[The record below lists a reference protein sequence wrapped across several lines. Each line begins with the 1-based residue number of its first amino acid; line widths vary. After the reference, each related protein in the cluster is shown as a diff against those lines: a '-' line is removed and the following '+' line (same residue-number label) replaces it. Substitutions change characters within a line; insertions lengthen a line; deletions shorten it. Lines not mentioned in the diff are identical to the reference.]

1 MFTKSALSEPYKIL
15 KERLAGTN
23 TDLITFYFHRG
34 ANVYVFSYDKE
45 GVKKHTFI
53 DAGDSRYRNQILSIL
68 VENDVDP
75 TNIERI
81 IITHSHADHCG
92 SAYILARESGAK
104 ILVHSNFKSFIEGEV
119 SQDEQRSLS
128 DFHLSRL
135 KGCDIEYLSQS
146 NNSELIDIGGV
157 DFPSLVK
164 PIEMD
169 EVGKLQILACP
180 EHKTTHSLDQII
192 ALYSP
197 KGNSYMYNETHD
209 GFKLTDNILFSG
221 DLWLMEGPLYRQ
233 GIWRTYRRLR
243 NAFRQI
249 KYLVK
254 GKGILRR
261 DFRKQDAQAKGA
273 LKRGFRL
280 IRVKPAHGEE
290 FIGSSIIPGS
300 LLADSD
306 LLQRLGYSI
315 DADKSLL
322 RSADL
327 APKISTIRQKAY
339 ADFIKEL
346 LTWTELGYTL
356 AEISGLL
363 VRIYKEQSGGGLL
376 VKQDRRDRRERLK
389 ATLGLLRDDQAKPDE
404 LRQLA
409 ESTLAALKGIS

>member
-1 MFTKSALSEPYKIL
+1 MFIKRVLGEPYKIV

-23 TDLITFYFHRG
+23 TDLTTFYFHRG

-45 GVKKHTFI
+45 GVKKHTCI

-68 VENDVDP
+68 VENDIDP

-92 SAYILARESGAK
+92 SAYVLARESGAK
-104 ILVHSNFKSFIEGEV
+104 ILVHSNFKSFLESAV
-119 SQDEQRSLS
+119 SQDEQRLLS
-128 DFHLSRL
+128 DLHLSRL
-135 KGCDIEYLSQS
+135 RECDIEYLFQS
-146 NNSELIDIGGV
+146 DKSDLMDIDGV
-157 DFPSLVK
+157 DFSSLIQ
-164 PIEMD
+164 PIEIG
-169 EVGKLQILACP
+169 EAGRLQVLACP
-180 EHKTTHSLDQII
+180 ESKTTHTLDQII

-197 KGNSYMYNETHD
+197 KGNSYMDNEPHD
-209 GFKLTDNILFSG
+209 GFKLTDDILFSG
-221 DLWLMEGPLYRQ
+221 DLWLMEGPLRRQ

-243 NAFRQI
+243 NAFRQM
-249 KYLVK
+249 KRLVK
-254 GKGILRR
+254 GQGILRR
-261 DFRKQDAQAKGA
+261 DFRKQDAQAKKA

-290 FIGSSIIPGS
+290 FIGSQIIPGS

-322 RSADL
+322 RSIDL
-327 APKISTIRQKAY
+327 APKISTIKQKAY

-346 LTWTELGYTL
+346 LVWTELGYTS

-363 VRIYKEQSGGGLL
+363 VRIYKEQSGGSSL
-376 VKQDRRDRRERLK
+376 VRQDRRERRVRLK
-389 ATLGLLRDDQAKPDE
+389 ETLDVLKDDQAKPGE

-409 ESTLAALKGIS
+409 ESTLAILKGT